1 MPVSVSVSKVL
12 RCASLCLVAVASF
25 GAAQTQPVP
34 DEPDWSGSWKG
45 ELQNFPAR
53 LGAPRVEVQR
63 EVGAWPKQEGAC
75 ATFRTIYLEDGVE
88 KGRKDY
94 RLCRGASPDEFVVDE
109 GGGVELKA
117 RLLGGKLV
125 STFKYGSIL
134 LVSVAHVE
142 GDMMVEE
149 IYSGPDE
156 PAAEAVVS
164 LQTRNLQRLTF
175 RRVSE

>member
-1 MPVSVSVSKVL
+1 MPVSVSVSNVL
-12 RCASLCLVAVASF
+12 RRASLCLVAVASV
-25 GAAQTQPVP
+25 GGAQTPSVP
-34 DEPDWSGSWKG
+34 EGPDWSGSWRG

-53 LGAPRVEVQR
+53 PGAPRVEVRR
-63 EVGAWPKQEGAC
+63 EVGAWPKGEGEC
-75 ATFRTIYLEDGVE
+75 SVFRTIYIEDGVE

-94 RLCRGASPDEFVVDE
+94 RLCRGATDNEFVVDE

-134 LVSVAHVE
+134 LVGVTQVE
-142 GDMMVEE
+142 GDKMVEE

-156 PAAEAVVS
+156 PAGEAVVS

-175 RRVSE
+175 RKVSE